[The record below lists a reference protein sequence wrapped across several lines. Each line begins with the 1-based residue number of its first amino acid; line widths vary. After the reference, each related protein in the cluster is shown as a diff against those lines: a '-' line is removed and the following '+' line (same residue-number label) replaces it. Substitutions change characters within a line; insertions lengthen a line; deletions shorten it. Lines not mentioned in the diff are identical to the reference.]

1 MALLHLLGMI
11 APERL
16 RIATIV
22 DHGLRP
28 ESAAEALRAADMAR
42 ALGAEPHVL
51 TLAWPDGAR
60 SSQDAARTA
69 RHVALAEFARAR
81 GARVVFLGHT
91 RDDQAETVLMRREM
105 GSGVMGLAGM
115 ASLSPS
121 PAWPEGRDIWLARP
135 MLRVSRATLR
145 GFLTDERIDWIEDP
159 SNRAMRF
166 ARVRARA
173 RLAASDESDALI
185 EVSDAA
191 AIQAQ
196 EAHHIAFAAGLKCA
210 VFEGGGMSFAADLL
224 KLPAHV
230 DVLAAA
236 AIAVGARTR
245 ELRLEAAEGLAKR
258 LGSDGV
264 TALGG
269 ALFARADKRIQ
280 VRRDPGGVHGRRGGS
295 RAHPRLDLAPGQA
308 AVWDRRLEVTAS
320 DAGWTIGPA
329 ADGKATD
336 PAFHRDGLPVDPAP
350 LKRAWLV
357 EKRFLQRFWRYYEP
371 VFG

>member
-115 ASLSPS
+115 ASLAPS
-121 PAWPEGRDIWLARP
+121 PAWPEGRGVWIARP
-135 MLRVSRATLR
+135 LLGVPRAVLRT
-145 GFLTDERIDWIEDP
+145 FLVDERIGWIEDP
-159 SNRAMRF
+159 SNAAQRF

-173 RLAASDESDALI
+173 RLQTSGETEALI
-185 EVSDAA
+185 ALADDAA
-191 AIQAQ
+191 IRVRD
-196 EAHHIAFAAGLKCA
+196 AHR
-210 VFEGGGMSFAADLL
+210 E
-224 KLPAHV
+224 
-230 DVLAAA
+230 AAA
-236 AIAVGARTR
+236 AASLCARFMGGSISLAAHLLESPAAAAVLAGAAMAAGARLR
-245 ELRLEAAEGLAKR
+245 ELPADAAEGLRRR
-258 LGSDGV
+258 LAHDGA

-269 ALFARADKRIQ
+269 ALF
-280 VRRDPGGVHGRRGGS
+280 VRLPRHILVWRDPGGVHGRRGGG
-295 RAHPRLDLAPGQA
+295 RPHPRLDLAPGRPT
-308 AVWDRRLEVTAS
+308 VWDRRLEITAQTE
-320 DAGWTIGPA
+320 GWTLAPAIDKRSTEPDFFHGSQA
-329 ADGKATD
+329 ADG
-336 PAFHRDGLPVDPAP
+336 
-350 LKRAWLV
+350 RALERNWLV
-357 EKRFLQRFWRYYEP
+357 EERFRRRFWRHEEP